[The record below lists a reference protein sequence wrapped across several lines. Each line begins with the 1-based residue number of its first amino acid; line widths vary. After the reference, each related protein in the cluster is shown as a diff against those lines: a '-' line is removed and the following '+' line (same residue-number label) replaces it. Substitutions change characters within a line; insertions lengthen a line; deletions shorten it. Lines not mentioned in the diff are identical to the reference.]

1 MLKRL
6 EALWIDIA
14 HLLALTE
21 TSHATASATNEH
33 PLASPVAHRQK
44 THTRFGATATK
55 AEKHNDKD
63 TVTLQTL
70 ARRSTQNRI
79 IVS

>member
-6 EALWIDIA
+6 QALWIDIA

-44 THTRFGATATK
+44 THTRFGATK
-55 AEKHNDKD
+55 AEKHNHKD
-63 TVTLQTL
+63 TATLQTL

>member
-44 THTRFGATATK
+44 THTRFGATQ

-63 TVTLQTL
+63 TATLQTL